1 MVLAFDEEKDS
12 IKFSDRFSGSRQ
24 IGSSA
29 ILPVKLKQFVGVV
42 QFWLAFPRRV

>member
-1 MVLAFDEEKDS
+1 MKKKTQSSSQTGFQAAE
-12 IKFSDRFSGSRQ
+12 Q

-42 QFWLAFPRRV
+42 QQSWLAFQEGFRV